1 METKTIFLVFFIITT
16 LVSYAYP
23 NLDQENV
30 DDKPLINSSHVF
42 DLVDA
47 TSPASHP
54 NLGQENVEDKPLI
67 NPSHIFDLVDATSR
81 ASQDYND
88 HMLENLP
95 PKYQMYLQTCM
106 DKMEPIGK
114 CGLDV
119 LKEILTNE
127 HVPRKCC
134 KKILNAGKKCYM
146 EIQKIMFRL
155 YQLKRFASRVSFR
168 INHVWDRCSKVVEN
182 PSLSHHEA
190 IELS

>member
-1 METKTIFLVFFIITT
+1 METKTIFLVFFIITP

-30 DDKPLINSSHVF
+30 DDKPLINSSHV
-42 DLVDA
+42 
-47 TSPASHP
+47 
-54 NLGQENVEDKPLI
+54 
-67 NPSHIFDLVDATSR
+67 HIFDLVDATSR

-134 KKILNAGKKCYM
+134 KKILRAGKKCYM